1 QRLSEMFVAHGADT
15 VLAYIEELLSRAE
28 RLTRAQIKAIPD
40 GDYAF
45 EDYLDDDGVDL
56 GRRVKFAVTIRV
68 RGSSMTFDFTGTDPQ
83 VRGPFNSV
91 PASTMSAVYY
101 AVRAISDASIPN
113 NGGCLRAVD
122 AVLPEGPILD
132 PTRAAPVGCRTATH
146 QRIACA
152 HVGAVARGLRRR
164 PAA

>member
-1 QRLSEMFVAHGADT
+1 
-15 VLAYIEELLSRAE
+15 

-91 PASTMSAVYY
+91 PASTMSAVFY
-101 AVRAISDASIPN
+101 AVRAISDASIPKQRGWLPA
-113 NGGCLRAVD
+113 GGRRA
-122 AVLPEGPILD
+122 AAAHTGD
-132 PTRAAPVGCRTATH
+132 PTPPPSGGLTNRPDQAHRRHAPRRARQGTAGQASRRQLRH
-146 QRIACA
+146 ASR
-152 HVGAVARGLRRR
+152 HVLRRR
-164 PAA
+164 RPRHRQALCGE